1 MCDRMT
7 QQRLENNLK
16 IVAQISA
23 LEEKIAAAKRVMAD
37 CPEKKQTILDKW
49 LR

>member
-7 QQRLENNLK
+7 QQRLESNLK
-16 IVAQISA
+16 IVAQISV
-23 LEEKIAAAKRVMAD
+23 LEGKIAAAKQIMSE